1 MGDVDVYIG
10 RELQKGNGIYL
21 HKSFVFDLD
30 ETIGAFGDLY
40 LLCKILNAITL
51 ELHNSSFMES
61 FDTLYQLFELYPEF
75 IRPGIEYI
83 LQYIYVKKR
92 EGICDGVYIYTNNQC
107 IPESWT
113 QYIISCV
120 EKRSSVAGLINN
132 IVLAFKINNKVV
144 DPRRKTSS
152 KTYTE
157 FVKCVKI
164 PNNSSICFIDNG
176 IFKQMQN
183 ENVYYIQPPPYFH
196 NMSMIHIITR
206 LVDSNLGSII
216 ATNCKIS
223 RDELCEKMY
232 NYSQEFGRYDNL
244 RIDNTILIEKCYN
257 IDISKKIMYYVREYL
272 FYSQK
277 KRRKT
282 MSRRKNALRE
292 TRRIRKT
299 NYKCQ

>member
-1 MGDVDVYIG
+1 
-10 RELQKGNGIYL
+10 
-21 HKSFVFDLD
+21 
-30 ETIGAFGDLY
+30 
-40 LLCKILNAITL
+40 
-51 ELHNSSFMES
+51 
-61 FDTLYQLFELYPEF
+61 
-75 IRPGIEYI
+75 
-83 LQYIYVKKR
+83 
-92 EGICDGVYIYTNNQC
+92 
-107 IPESWT
+107 
-113 QYIISCV
+113 
-120 EKRSSVAGLINN
+120 
-132 IVLAFKINNKVV
+132 
-144 DPRRKTSS
+144 
-152 KTYTE
+152 
-157 FVKCVKI
+157 VKI